1 MMITPSPPLP
11 EAFVSGMR
19 QLLGDETE
27 AFLEALAGTS
37 PVSINFHIEKRLSLE
52 ENFRGVKWN
61 NKGVYLPERPSFT
74 LDPAFHAGAYYV
86 QEASSMIIAEA
97 ARQLLPDDRPVR
109 VLDLCAAPGGK
120 STLLANVL
128 PSGSL
133 LLSNEVIRS
142 RYSILRYNLDKW
154 GLPGLGSSQ
163 HDSTDFSALAG
174 WFDLVLVDAPCSG
187 EGMFR
192 KDPDAIAEWSPAH
205 VAHCAA
211 RQRRILS
218 EAAALVRPGGSL
230 IYSTCTYNEAENDQN
245 AAWLLEQYPD
255 WALKPIAADPDWGVC
270 ERAPGYQLYPHRV
283 EGEGLYFCCFVRE
296 GGKAADG
303 KLARGVGGFRKLAA
317 APKAHIAAA
326 ARWLKAGNEHS
337 YWIEPSGRWR
347 AFAENQLADWQQ
359 LSAALPRLEAG
370 WIIGEFKGKDMIPA
384 PELAL
389 SVQLTN
395 ERTEVMMAKEEAIS
409 YLRKETPALAEL
421 TQGWALI
428 SYQNLGLG
436 WIKGL
441 GSRYNNYYPTAWR
454 IRK

>member
-1 MMITPSPPLP
+1 
-11 EAFVSGMR
+11 MR

-27 AFLEALAGTS
+27 AFLEALAAPS
-37 PVSINFHIEKRLSLE
+37 PISINLHIEKQIKWE

-74 LDPAFHAGAYYV
+74 FDPAFHAGAYYV
-86 QEASSMIIAEA
+86 QEAGSMMIAEA
-97 ARQLLPDDRPVR
+97 ARQLLPADRPVR
-109 VLDLCAAPGGK
+109 ALDLCAAPGGK

-128 PSGSL
+128 PPGSL

-142 RYSILRYNLDKW
+142 RYGVLRYNLDKW
-154 GLPGLGSSQ
+154 GLPGMGSSQ
-163 HDSTDFSALAG
+163 HDSADFSALAG

-205 VAHCAA
+205 IAHCAA
-211 RQRRILS
+211 RQRRILA
-218 EAAALVRPGGSL
+218 EATALVRPGGSL

-245 AAWLLEQYPD
+245 AAWLLEEYPD
-255 WALKPIAADPDWGVC
+255 WALRPLAMDPHWGVC

-283 EGEGLYFCCFVRE
+283 EGEGLYLCCFVRE
-296 GGKAADG
+296 GEQAPSLLKRSGSS
-303 KLARGVGGFRKLAA
+303 GFRKLTA
-317 APKAHIAAA
+317 APKAQLAAA
-326 ARWLKAGNEHS
+326 ARWLKDGDAHA

-347 AFAENQLADWQQ
+347 AFAENQAADWQW

-370 WIIGEFKGKDMIPA
+370 WVVGELKGKDMIPA

-395 ERTEVMMAKEEAIS
+395 ERIELALTKEEAIS
-409 YLRKETPALAEL
+409 YLRKETPHLPQTA
-421 TQGWALI
+421 QGWALV

-441 GSRYNNYYPTAWR
+441 GSRYNNYYPTEWR